1 MATLMAPPVAGV
13 IPAHVPPELVVESPL
28 YSRVT
33 VYENPYET
41 MIPRIHEGPRVT
53 YVTNIFPG
61 KRPGW
66 LVRTAEDLRAL
77 LQDSDNF
84 VKRGM
89 GQWAQGIGENWLVI
103 PTEADPPLH
112 GFYRKALNPQF
123 SPQKMMALSDGIR
136 ERARALI
143 AKFKDGTSCD
153 FLEDFA
159 VGYPVNIVL
168 DLLGLPQDRMAQ
180 FLQWEREM
188 LHTDDMNVRSNATR
202 QVRNYLLGEIESRRQ
217 NPRDDYITRVLD
229 FEIDGR
235 KWNADEVF
243 GHCFNLYLGGLDT
256 VTSHLGLVFYH
267 LATHPEHQAQLRAD
281 LSLSVVAVEEMLR
294 AYAPVTSF
302 RICSKQVEFAG
313 VTMMPGDY
321 VSIATAVAGRDPA
334 QYDEP
339 GEIRFDRKPAILSLG
354 GGIHKCLGMHLA
366 RRELQIAIEE
376 FLAAIPEFRIKDGF
390 KVPFH
395 AGNILH
401 VEELPLVWG

>member
-1 MATLMAPPVAGV
+1 
-13 IPAHVPPELVVESPL
+13 
-28 YSRVT
+28 
-33 VYENPYET
+33 

-143 AKFKDGTSCD
+143 AKFKDGASCD

-294 AYAPVTSF
+294 AYAPVTSTNVWGCIWRGANF
-302 RICSKQVEFAG
+302 RSPSRNSSQRSQNSA
-313 VTMMPGDY
+313 
-321 VSIATAVAGRDPA
+321 SRTASRC
-334 QYDEP
+334 
-339 GEIRFDRKPAILSLG
+339 RSTPAISCTSRNCRWSG
-354 GGIHKCLGMHLA
+354 A
-366 RRELQIAIEE
+366 ELCS
-376 FLAAIPEFRIKDGF
+376 PG
-390 KVPFH
+390 PH
-395 AGNILH
+395 ADQGQSGTRPGSGP
-401 VEELPLVWG
+401 VG